1 MHKCVYFFG
10 GGKAE
15 GDGGTKDILGNKG
28 TALAEMG
35 RIAFTADDAV
45 EMAKKGSS
53 CRFSAIFSGDPRDAV
68 LKLKVPSGKTNDWG
82 HEGKNVI
89 ELILVLAAVAWLIYA
104 SGLAIAAIVG
114 AIVAKTRPRP
124 MRRTRLR
131 PIRPY
136 NPNDPN
142 HRADPNHFDWL

>member
-1 MHKCVYFFG
+1 M
-10 GGKAE
+10 
-15 GDGGTKDILGNKG
+15 
-28 TALAEMG
+28 
-35 RIAFTADDAV
+35 
-45 EMAKKGSS
+45 
-53 CRFSAIFSGDPRDAV
+53 
-68 LKLKVPSGKTNDWG
+68 
-82 HEGKNVI
+82 I

-114 AIVAKTRPRP
+114 AIVTKTRPRP

-136 NPNDPN
+136 NPNDLN